1 MSRQVTN
8 DMSERSQE
16 RFRTLRSM
24 SRTFIHHMKHHFG
37 VGIVC
42 AVAYF
47 DPGNWSTDLLAGSEF
62 GYKLLFVVLLA
73 GLGAVVLQIL
83 SSKLGCVTGLDLASH
98 CRLLLHDHPR
108 YPMLVRYVFLYPLY
122 VLSELAIIS
131 TDIAELLG
139 SAIGLVLLIPGLP
152 LPIAVLLTALDVIFI
167 LAIGDPSKGNGKKP
181 VRLFEFIIISLV
193 LVVFS
198 CFIVLLARISP
209 HWPDV
214 FDGYLPSKD
223 LVEPSALYA
232 AVGIIGATV
241 MPHGLFLGSRL
252 ATQDRLSFGKADSS
266 SLPTPSSAQRSTKL
280 FSFKKTLK
288 DLFSVRRVRRRGD
301 ADQPDT
307 WTPYGERKNNTIEFV
322 QAHYK
327 HGLWDLVLSLLG
339 FAVLINSAILI
350 LASAV
355 FFFGPGKAADGTP
368 AGLFDAFRLI
378 QDYIGRPAAVIF
390 AIALICAGQSASITA
405 TLAGQIVSEGFIQW
419 SISPFLRRLV
429 TRLLGLIPSMLVA
442 VIVGRKGIDTLLVI
456 SQVVLSIV
464 LPFVMFPLIWLTSS
478 SVVMRV
484 PRPRRPMQSDSSAE
498 LDMSDDEKRR
508 ETSSTS
514 EEDAV
519 DNEEYAG
526 ANILESGDV
535 ESVEDEEPE
544 TETKMKKVKARS
556 DKAYTETIATPLN
569 VGDETTEFIDYSNGW
584 PLTILSYA
592 IWVVILIANGYLI
605 VTFAIG

>member
-1 MSRQVTN
+1 
-8 DMSERSQE
+8 
-16 RFRTLRSM
+16 M

-37 VGIVC
+37 IGIVC

-47 DPGNWSTDLLAGSEF
+47 DPGNWSTDLQAGSEF

-108 YPMLVRYVFLYPLY
+108 YPVLVRYVFLYPLY
-122 VLSELAIIS
+122 ILSELAIIS

-139 SAIGLVLLIPGLP
+139 SAIGLVLLIPRLP
-152 LPIAVLLTALDVIFI
+152 LPIAVLLTALDVIFF
-167 LAIGDPSKGNGKKP
+167 LAIGDPSKGNGKRP
-181 VRLFEFIIISLV
+181 VRIFEFVIISLV
-193 LVVFS
+193 MVVFF
-198 CFIVLLARISP
+198 CFIVLLARVGP

-266 SLPTPSSAQRSTKL
+266 SLPTPSSAQRSTVF

-301 ADQPDT
+301 TDQPDT
-307 WTPYGERKNNTIEFV
+307 WTPYGERKNNTIDFV
-322 QAHYK
+322 RAHYK
-327 HGLWDLVLSLLG
+327 HGVWDLVVSLLG
-339 FAVLINSAILI
+339 FAVVINSAILI
-350 LASAV
+350 LSSAV
-355 FFFGPGKAADGTP
+355 FFYGPGKAADGAP

-378 QDYIGRPAAVIF
+378 REYIGSVIAAAIIF
-390 AIALICAGQSASITA
+390 AIALICSGQSASITA

-442 VIVGRKGIDTLLVI
+442 VIVGRKGIDSLLVI
-456 SQVVLSIV
+456 SQVILSIV

-484 PRPRRPMQSDSSAE
+484 PRPRRPIQSDSSAE

-508 ETSSTS
+508 EPSSTS
-514 EEDAV
+514 EEEAV

-526 ANILESGDV
+526 TIILESGDV
-535 ESVEDEEPE
+535 ESVEDEEPK
-544 TETKMKKVKARS
+544 TQTKMGKVKARA
-556 DKAYTETIATPLN
+556 DKAYTNTIATPLK
-569 VGDETTEFIDYSNGW
+569 VGDETTEFVDYSNGW